1 MSKLFDIYKSL
12 KQEDAETLYLFK
24 SGIFYIFLDN
34 DAKII
39 NDLLDLKLT
48 SLNNEV
54 LKCGFPEKSLQKYL
68 KILNLTKYSVKIVD
82 TSSNT
87 LFKVK
92 DFTLTDSN
100 MINLLEK
107 ISNIDEDSLS
117 VKEAYE
123 FISNIKTSSIEI
135 LKGVNKNGS
144 KN

>member
-1 MSKLFDIYKSL
+1 
-12 KQEDAETLYLFK
+12 
-24 SGIFYIFLDN
+24 
-34 DAKII
+34 
-39 NDLLDLKLT
+39 
-48 SLNNEV
+48 
-54 LKCGFPEKSLQKYL
+54 
-68 KILNLTKYSVKIVD
+68 
-82 TSSNT
+82 
-87 LFKVK
+87 
-92 DFTLTDSN
+92 